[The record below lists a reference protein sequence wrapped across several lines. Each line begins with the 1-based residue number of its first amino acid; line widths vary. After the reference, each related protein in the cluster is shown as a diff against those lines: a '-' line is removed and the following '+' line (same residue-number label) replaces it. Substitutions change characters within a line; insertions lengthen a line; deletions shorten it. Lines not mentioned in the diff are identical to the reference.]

1 MELFLL
7 FTLIFVFGTAVGSF
21 LNVIVDRYDGEESV
35 IKGRSHCDHCKK
47 PLQAYDLIPLAS
59 YIFLGGRCRYCKKK
73 LSLYYPAIELLTGLS
88 YVVVFAAVGG
98 LGALG
103 STVNFADLL
112 YYLLTISVLIVIFF
126 ADLKYGM
133 IPFKAVL
140 VGVLATL
147 GWYLVYPST
156 NITYTNY
163 LISAVSSFAGFLLIF
178 VITRGK
184 GIGFGDV
191 VYVFFMGLLLGYPKI
206 ILGFYIAFLSGAA
219 ISLVLIGLKIKKLK
233 GDTIPFGPFLVAGT
247 IVSLF
252 WGDLIINKITA
263 YLLP

>member
-7 FTLIFVFGTAVGSF
+7 FTLIFVFGTAIGSF
-21 LNVIVDRYDGEESV
+21 LNVIVDRNVSEESV

-73 LSLYYPAIELLTGLS
+73 LNFYYPAIELLTGLS
-88 YVVVFAAVGG
+88 FVVVLAAVGG

-103 STVNFADLL
+103 NIGNLASLL
-112 YYLLTISVLIVIFF
+112 YYLLTVSVLIVIFF
-126 ADLKYGM
+126 ADLKYGI

-147 GWYLVYPST
+147 VWYLMYPST
-156 NITYTNY
+156 NAFYINY
-163 LISAVSSFAGFLLIF
+163 LISALGSFTAFLIIFLL
-178 VITRGK
+178 TKGK

-206 ILGFYIAFLSGAA
+206 ILGFYIAFLSGAV
-219 ISLVLIGLKIKKLK
+219 ISLVLIGLKLKKLR

-247 IVSLF
+247 AIGLF
-252 WGDLIINKITA
+252 WGDMIVRGITA